1 MHKLEYALFAL
12 SVIEEKASKNSE
24 LAKELRQL
32 ASISH
37 NYESPKIKSDDLSE
51 EYVKSMHERADDL
64 IQGNS

>member
-24 LAKELRQL
+24 LAKELRHL

-37 NYESPKIKSDDLSE
+37 NYESPKIKSDDLSDD
-51 EYVKSMHERADDL
+51 YIKSMHERADDL
-64 IQGNS
+64 IQGNA